1 MLNSIC
7 NSEGLSY
14 FLLKLETNKG
24 CTFSLFLF
32 NIVPEALVRQAK
44 REKETKE
51 TKGVRQTKEERKFLG
66 TNHKVFYI
74 EISQEST
81 YN

>member
-1 MLNSIC
+1 MLNSTC
-7 NSEGLSY
+7 DSEGLSY

-32 NIVPEALVRQAK
+32 SIVPEALVRQAK
-44 REKETKE
+44 REKETK
-51 TKGVRQTKEERKFLG
+51 GARQTKEERKFLG
-66 TNHKVFYI
+66 ADHKVFYI